1 MQAVP
6 AEQNKEKEKEMIKE
20 FKEFISKGNIMDM
33 AVGIIIGGAFT
44 KIVTALVE
52 AILMPLI
59 GIICG
64 GKSVADM
71 SITVGN
77 AAIGYGA
84 FLQAIIDFLLVA
96 WVLFMILKAFNK
108 AKSVVAKE
116 EEEAPA
122 EPEPVPADVELLT
135 EIRDLLKEKK

>member
-1 MQAVP
+1 M
-6 AEQNKEKEKEMIKE
+6 KSFIKE

-52 AILMPLI
+52 AILMPFI
-59 GIICG
+59 GAICG
-64 GKSVADM
+64 GKSVEDM
-71 SITVGN
+71 SIMVGN

-96 WVLFMILKAFNK
+96 LVLFMILKAFNK
-108 AKSVVAKE
+108 AKSVVVKE